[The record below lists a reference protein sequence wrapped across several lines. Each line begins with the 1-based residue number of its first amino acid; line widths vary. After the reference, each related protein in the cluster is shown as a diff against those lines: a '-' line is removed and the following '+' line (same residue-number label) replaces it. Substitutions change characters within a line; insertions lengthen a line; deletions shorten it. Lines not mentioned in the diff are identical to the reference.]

1 MIKYNLKSMKV
12 KIILI
17 FLIGVILSGC
27 ATVYNPAT
35 GREELIFID
44 TPQEVAIGNRVAYQV
59 ERQYRISQD
68 PALNE
73 RLNIIG
79 KNIAQVCERQD
90 VKYRFFVIREK
101 EINAFSIPGGYVYV
115 NSGLMEKNSDDEL
128 AGVLAHEIA
137 HVAARHSIKKMQAV
151 MGYNL
156 LMSLAFSHS
165 EAVEVERTVGIAMN
179 LVSLGYE
186 REDEK
191 EADRLAVRYTYK
203 AGYDPYAIIT
213 MLEKLQKLER
223 EDPLSTVVFLRS
235 HPPAKERISIVE
247 QELANLSIPQE
258 GIKRMPNSEGIQ
270 PKEKFCPECGE
281 YYPNKSSFCIKDGTK
296 LKYTK

>member
-1 MIKYNLKSMKV
+1 MRV
-12 KIILI
+12 KFLFIFIIGI
-17 FLIGVILSGC
+17 ILSGC

-44 TPQEVAIGNRVAYQV
+44 TAQEVAIGNRVAYQV
-59 ERQYRISQD
+59 SRQYRISQD

-79 KNIAQVCERQD
+79 KDVAQVCERQD
-90 VKYRFFVIREK
+90 VRYRFFVIREK
-101 EINAFSIPGGYVYV
+101 EMNAFSIPGGYVYV
-115 NSGLMEKNSDDEL
+115 NTGLMEKSTDDEL

-156 LMSLAFSHS
+156 LMSLAFSHG

-186 REDEK
+186 REDER

-203 AGYDPYAIIT
+203 AGYDPYAMIT
-213 MLEKLQKLER
+213 MLQKLQKLEK
-223 EDPLSTVVFLRS
+223 EDPLSMVVFLRS
-235 HPPAKERISIVE
+235 HPPAAERIRLVE
-247 QELANLSIPQE
+247 EELTNLSIPQ
-258 GIKRMPNSEGIQ
+258 SEIRRLNAHENNQ
-270 PKEKFCPECGE
+270 AKEKFCPECGE
-281 YYPNKSSFCIKDGTK
+281 YYPDKINFCIKDGSK
-296 LKYTK
+296 LRYVK